1 MASALPPSSGERLI
15 RQNEVGRRKQK
26 HHAWGERMID
36 LFFPEQATC
45 PLCGFAF
52 AHEAKGWSKVHLCDR
67 CARGCEEIVGGV
79 CRICG
84 RPDAGPVCR
93 ECEQADHLF
102 VTARAYGRYHG
113 VIEASIKGYKYQ
125 GIEAL
130 LPVLGEWATEA
141 YLRYYGEDRSV
152 RLVPVPMHPI
162 KQANRGFNQSEQLA
176 KYICRELKLPYVNIL
191 KRVRAGDSQAMRK
204 RKERGYAKENP
215 FAVRES
221 QEPIEIR
228 PRRLRQEENPI
239 AGQTVLLVDDV
250 LTTGSTA
257 DACAEV
263 LYQLKAIAV
272 HVLTVAR

>member
-1 MASALPPSSGERLI
+1 M
-15 RQNEVGRRKQK
+15 
-26 HHAWGERMID
+26 
-36 LFFPEQATC
+36 
-45 PLCGFAF
+45 
-52 AHEAKGWSKVHLCDR
+52 
-67 CARGCEEIVGGV
+67 
-79 CRICG
+79 
-84 RPDAGPVCR
+84 
-93 ECEQADHLF
+93 
-102 VTARAYGRYHG
+102 
-113 VIEASIKGYKYQ
+113 
-125 GIEAL
+125 
-130 LPVLGEWATEA
+130 
-141 YLRYYGEDRSV
+141 

-239 AGQTVLLVDDV
+239 AGHSVLLVDDV

-263 LYQLKAIAV
+263 LYQLDAVAV